1 MFEAWQREAAPKALL
16 QKARWTM
23 SPILDKKERILA
35 AATEL
40 FSRWGYNKTSL
51 DEVAA
56 RARIAKATIYYYFP
70 GKDQLFIAAFSA
82 KAEELFAKLDAEIG
96 SAQSFE
102 DKLSCFLRLPM
113 TYIFENMPILIEAMH
128 QIPADFLENMEVHR
142 NDYHNRM
149 NALLAG
155 IMDYGQSIG
164 IINEWMDSQRF
175 SELINDWFM
184 LGDSWIDLQEKD
196 KIIRRIE
203 RDHELIVQLLLHG
216 IIKPGR
222 ENSARN
228 KSDGA

>member
-1 MFEAWQREAAPKALL
+1 
-16 QKARWTM
+16 M
-23 SPILDKKERILA
+23 SPIPDKKERILA

-56 RARIAKATIYYYFP
+56 KARIAKATIYYYFP
-70 GKDQLFIAAFSA
+70 SKERLFIAAFSA
-82 KAEELFAKLDAEIG
+82 KAEELFAKLDAEIE
-96 SAQSFE
+96 SAESFE

-113 TYIFENMPILIEAMH
+113 TYIFAHMPILIEAMH
-128 QIPADFLENMEVHR
+128 QIPADYLENLEVHR
-142 NDYHNRM
+142 DDYHTRM

-155 IMDYGQSIG
+155 IMEYGQRIG
-164 IINEWMDSQRF
+164 IINAWVDPQRF

-203 RDHELIVQLLLHG
+203 RDHEMIVKLLLHG
-216 IIKPGR
+216 IIKPGQ
-222 ENSARN
+222 EKSARL